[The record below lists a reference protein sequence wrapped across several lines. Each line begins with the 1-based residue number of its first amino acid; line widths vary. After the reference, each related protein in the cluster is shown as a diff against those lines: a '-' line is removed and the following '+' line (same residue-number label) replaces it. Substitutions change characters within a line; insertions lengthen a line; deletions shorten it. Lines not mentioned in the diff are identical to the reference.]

1 MGIRINLLRLLPSL
15 SRTKSSDQQR
25 IRCVMLE
32 GHHPRR
38 HTKVFLN
45 EQPKEKEC
53 LGMTDSEVYNYYE
66 VGFGV
71 LQHRWLPNSEG

>member
-1 MGIRINLLRLLPSL
+1 
-15 SRTKSSDQQR
+15 
-25 IRCVMLE
+25 MLE